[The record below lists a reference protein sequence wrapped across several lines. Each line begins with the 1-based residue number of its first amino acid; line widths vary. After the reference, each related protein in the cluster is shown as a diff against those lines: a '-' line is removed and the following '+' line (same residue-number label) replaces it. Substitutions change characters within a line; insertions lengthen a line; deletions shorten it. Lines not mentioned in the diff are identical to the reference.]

1 MQQLQPP
8 FALEMAGLQAMPEGI
23 LIADAQG
30 VVQTINPSACKLLGI
45 TREVTGQPFQGLP
58 GGVNLGALSDS
69 GGKMN
74 WSITLG
80 ERLLEL
86 RATPIQDEGQ
96 SMGTLITIRELDKE
110 LKASDLL
117 NIMLHDLSTPLGA
130 LLGFAEL
137 LERHSDDSL
146 SDTQKL
152 CIKSIQTNGE
162 RLKAALEKCKEDF
175 GKQGS
180 S

>member
-1 MQQLQPP
+1 MLT
-8 FALEMAGLQAMPEGI
+8 G
-23 LIADAQG
+23 DAQG
-30 VVQTINPSACKLLGI
+30 IVQTINPSASDLLGI
-45 TREVTGQPFQGLP
+45 TADVIGQPFQGLRV
-58 GGVNLGALSDS
+58 GVNLGAVSDS
-69 GGKMN
+69 TSQLK
-74 WSITLG
+74 WSVTID

-86 RATPIQDEGQ
+86 RATPIHEDGQ
-96 SMGTLITIRELDKE
+96 HVGTLIMIRELDKE

-152 CIKSIQTNGE
+152 CIKGIQSNGE
-162 RLKAALEKCKEDF
+162 RLKTALEKCKAEF
-175 GKQGS
+175 GNEIKG
-180 S
+180 